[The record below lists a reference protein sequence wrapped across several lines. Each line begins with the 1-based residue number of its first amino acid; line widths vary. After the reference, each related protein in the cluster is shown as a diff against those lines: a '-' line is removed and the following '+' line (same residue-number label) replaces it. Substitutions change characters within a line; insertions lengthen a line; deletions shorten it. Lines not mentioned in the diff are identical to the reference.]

1 MWILILALFTP
12 GGDLIEEQRYPVK
25 DRQACLE
32 AKQEMK
38 DRSHPMN
45 IKYKVK
51 CVKSTDK

>member
-1 MWILILALFTP
+1 
-12 GGDLIEEQRYPVK
+12 LIEEQRYPVK